1 FSNSHYVCSKFKK
14 QMTMLNENKFRA
26 IYNDYLESGL
36 TIRDYCS
43 NQHIGEAKFYYWQ
56 HRMKGLLPPKRGFV
70 PVVFDK
76 DQFVGSVNIPASL
89 HDRQVVTPPV
99 SGPISCE
106 INYPNGVS
114 LKLNGGADLEMLRSL
129 LMLVH

>member
-1 FSNSHYVCSKFKK
+1 
-14 QMTMLNENKFRA
+14 MLNENKFRA

-56 HRMKGLLPPKRGFV
+56 HRMKGLLPPKRGFM

-89 HDRQVVTPPV
+89 HDRQVVPPPV
-99 SGPISCE
+99 TRPISCE
-106 INYPNGVS
+106 ISYPNGVS
-114 LKLNGGADLEMLRSL
+114 LKLNGGANLEMLRSL
-129 LMLVH
+129 LQ